1 VMVNTVDCFAER
13 YSVNM
18 HLALPNTRTPKS
30 YRAAVPGP
38 GILSRLATAVWRAC
52 IITAAFFLSSILAA
66 AQLWSYTVYVIPAAG
81 KLAFSALERFNAAQ
95 NVVSIATVAP
105 WVASDNYL
113 YSNTIALAI
122 TTWAILPTLL
132 ITAAGKWY
140 GGAPEL
146 PVILHAVTLAAE
158 AYTLISLRTR
168 WAVQYFP
175 RLFAIGFYV
184 TNGYAMAFDYNGY
197 WGTAAVAFAMWVV
210 AWAAYFWLVHEIPA
224 IYAGRLAASKPREF
238 NFPVVLGMNNGAAPS
253 LYGLIQFRP
262 ALRLHYTETGRML
275 IRSSQPSRLRPGVW
289 HDETAPQNIHQ
300 HQGEEDR
307 ESEQEEDQAQEEN
320 QPAGDGS
327 DGVENPEQQD
337 EAFARHDADDSLSEE
352 VQIELQDFS
361 SNTTQAGVGVEHLS
375 GYGVPLQEAATT

>member
-1 VMVNTVDCFAER
+1 M
-13 YSVNM
+13 
-18 HLALPNTRTPKS
+18 
-30 YRAAVPGP
+30 
-38 GILSRLATAVWRAC
+38 
-52 IITAAFFLSSILAA
+52 IT
-66 AQLWSYTVYVIPAAG
+66 
-81 KLAFSALERFNAAQ
+81 
-95 NVVSIATVAP
+95 
-105 WVASDNYL
+105 
-113 YSNTIALAI
+113 ALAI

-132 ITAAGKWY
+132 ITA
-140 GGAPEL
+140 
-146 PVILHAVTLAAE
+146 AAE